1 MSELRPHKVMLISG
15 ARKGI
20 GRFLA
25 EHYLAEGW
33 RVVGCSRGPSD
44 LRHDH
49 YRHAQLD
56 VGNEEAVV
64 TTISEVRNREGRLD
78 ALLNNAGVASMNHFL
93 LTPAAT
99 VESIMRTNYLGTF
112 LLSREGAKLMRGNGG
127 GRIINFSSIGVPL
140 RLEGEA
146 AYNASKAAV
155 AELSEILA
163 RELAPFSITVNV
175 VGPTPIETD
184 LIRNVPKASLDR
196 LLKRQAIPRLGSFA
210 DVVNVT
216 DFYLRP
222 ESCFIT
228 GQTIYLGGVC

>member
-1 MSELRPHKVMLISG
+1 MNGAPPHKVMLISG

-20 GRFLA
+20 GRCLT
-25 EHYLAEGW
+25 EHYLAQGW

-44 LRHDH
+44 LRHEH
-49 YRHAQLD
+49 YRHAQMD
-56 VGNEEAVV
+56 VANEEDVAK
-64 TTISEVRNREGRLD
+64 TMGEVRKIEGRLD

-93 LTPAAT
+93 LTPSAT

-112 LLSREGAKLMRGNGG
+112 LLSREGAKLMRGSGG

-155 AELSEILA
+155 AELSQILA

-175 VGPTPIETD
+175 VGPTPIATD
-184 LIRNVPKASLDR
+184 LIHHVPKASIDR

-210 DVVNVT
+210 DVINIT

-228 GQTIYLGGVC
+228 GQTLYLGGVS

>member
-1 MSELRPHKVMLISG
+1 MSGPPAHKVMLISG

-25 EHYLAEGW
+25 EHYLAQGW
-33 RVVGCSRGPSD
+33 HVVGCSRGQSD
-44 LRHDH
+44 LQHDR

-56 VGNEEAVV
+56 VANEEAVAK
-64 TTISEVRNREGRLD
+64 TINEVRKVEGRLD
-78 ALLNNAGVASMNHFL
+78 ALLNNAGTASMNHFL

-99 VESIMRTNYLGTF
+99 AESIMRTNYLGTF
-112 LLSREGAKLMRGNGG
+112 LLSREAAKLMRGNGG

-140 RLEGEA
+140 KLEGEA
-146 AYNASKAAV
+146 AYNASKAAI

-196 LLKRQAIPRLGSFA
+196 LLRRQAIPRLGSFA

-228 GQTIYLGGVC
+228 GQTIYLGGVS